1 MLFQGKGSKHQH
13 SVSLSEPLDTLIQ
26 PGKFYINN
34 SVSFGVPEEFHG
46 KIKIY
51 YSKSFNNNLYFLN
64 HLTPSCTI
72 TKRLDCLGEAV
83 VAILA
88 LGAQEIQA
96 MIADSS
102 SCAVLGLLLRILFSP
117 DIVAGGRDLAERLAR
132 TALECTQPSSDDVMS
147 MKVNPAA
154 VTLFYAMAGD
164 RSGSYF
170 LEAVVECCAVPLL
183 VELLHGALKGSAKEY
198 ALDGSGNFVLQ
209 AVLKRLSS
217 ELERGETSGPELK
230 ALQGV
235 TDAILDELTDTETFP
250 ELALSK
256 GGVVLWLLEVAR
268 WSKCDSGNRDWAE
281 VVSTGLISVWT
292 NKGALQ
298 LPDVLADKLAPK
310 AALDAI
316 AASKIPQKKV
326 KGRVVVDKDSAQLL
340 IARLTG
346 ALLKLRGTAGQSK
359 SAQPRT
365 CELVAQAVFM
375 LPLGTLQHVATSGP
389 LSRAVLDTALDLYVG
404 TDSADP
410 KDKDKDKDKSK
421 GKEIPNNAAQ
431 LLTNLSSLSADL
443 ADHFIGQH
451 VLKRV
456 FDKGSAGDKECIVT
470 ALDGA
475 KEKLGRTK
483 EGRNSL
489 RITQAELFARKPDE
503 WRALLRKQSAALD
516 MLKEIEGGN
525 TGARQVSSSSGVGGS
540 RQRPVG
546 FDKSTVGSYSS
557 GYDGENNGSHSSAT
571 VPADEEQEVAGA
583 GNRKRK
589 RKRPGKKN
597 SEETETGDDPSSSVS
612 EPIHEVV
619 KSSEKKLA
627 GSTSSK
633 TSVGGGAVSSIVKTV
648 PQAAAV
654 SHSGERNIDMKK
666 IQRLRNAKVTS
677 ATSLGDEIERL
688 VKKPSAK

>member
-1 MLFQGKGSKHQH
+1 
-13 SVSLSEPLDTLIQ
+13 VSILD
-26 PGKFYINN
+26 
-34 SVSFGVPEEFHG
+34 
-46 KIKIY
+46 
-51 YSKSFNNNLYFLN
+51 
-64 HLTPSCTI
+64 
-72 TKRLDCLGEAV
+72 
-83 VAILA
+83 

-132 TALECTQPSSDDVMS
+132 TALECTQSSSADVMS

-217 ELERGETSGPELK
+217 ELEREETSGPELK

-268 WSKCDSGNRDWAE
+268 WCKSECGGRDWAE
-281 VVSTGLISVWT
+281 VVSKGLISVWT

-298 LPDVLADKLAPK
+298 LPEVLADKLAPK

-316 AASKIPQKKV
+316 AASKMPQKKV
-326 KGRVVVDKDSAQLL
+326 NGRVVMDKDSAQLL

-346 ALLKLRGTAGQSK
+346 ALLKLRGTASQSK

-365 CELVAQAVFM
+365 CELVAQAVFA

-389 LSRAVLDTALDLYVG
+389 LSRAVLDTVLDLYVG
-404 TDSADP
+404 TDTAEP
-410 KDKDKDKDKSK
+410 KDKEK
-421 GKEIPNNAAQ
+421 GKAKDRPSKASQ

-451 VLKRV
+451 VLKRA

-475 KEKLGRTK
+475 KEKLGRSK

-516 MLKEIEGGN
+516 MLQEIEGGN
-525 TGARQVSSSSGVGGS
+525 GGARQVSSSSGVGGNK
-540 RQRPVG
+540 QRTGG
-546 FDKSTVGSYSS
+546 FEKTTAESYSF
-557 GYDGENNGSHSSAT
+557 GHDGVKAGSHSSVT
-571 VPADEEQEVAGA
+571 VPADEEQETAGA
-583 GNRKRK
+583 GSRKRK
-589 RKRPGKKN
+589 RKRPGKK
-597 SEETETGDDPSSSVS
+597 SSDEAETGNDPSASASVS
-612 EPIHEVV
+612 EPIVDAV
-619 KSSEKKLA
+619 KSSERKST
-627 GSTSSK
+627 GSSSK
-633 TSVGGGAVSSIVKTV
+633 TSAKERSAVSASSDLSSAAKAV
-648 PQAAAV
+648 PQV
-654 SHSGERNIDMKK
+654 VPVTLPGERNIDMKK
-666 IQRLRNAKVTS
+666 IQRLRSGKSTGLS
-677 ATSLGDEIERL
+677 SLGDEIEQL
-688 VKKPSAK
+688 VKKHKVK

>member
-1 MLFQGKGSKHQH
+1 
-13 SVSLSEPLDTLIQ
+13 
-26 PGKFYINN
+26 
-34 SVSFGVPEEFHG
+34 
-46 KIKIY
+46 
-51 YSKSFNNNLYFLN
+51 
-64 HLTPSCTI
+64 
-72 TKRLDCLGEAV
+72 
-83 VAILA
+83 
-88 LGAQEIQA
+88 

-132 TALECTQPSSDDVMS
+132 TALECTQPSTADVMS

-170 LEAVVECCAVPLL
+170 LESVVECCAVPLL

-217 ELERGETSGPELK
+217 ELEREESSGLELK

-235 TDAILDELTDTETFP
+235 TDAILEELTDADTFP
-250 ELALSK
+250 DLALSK

-268 WSKCDSGNRDWAE
+268 WSKCESDGRDWAE

-292 NKGALQ
+292 NKGTLQ

-310 AALDAI
+310 AALDAV
-316 AASKIPQKKV
+316 AASKVPQKKV
-326 KGRVVVDKDSAQLL
+326 NGRVVVDKDSAQLL

-346 ALLKLRGTAGQSK
+346 ALLKLRGTTAHSK
-359 SAQPRT
+359 SAQPRA
-365 CELVAQAVFM
+365 CELVAQAVFL

-389 LSRAVLDTALDLYVG
+389 LSRAVLDTVLDLYVG
-404 TDSADP
+404 AEPSDLKAKAKPSDA
-410 KDKDKDKDKSK
+410 SL
-421 GKEIPNNAAQ
+421 
-431 LLTNLSSLSADL
+431 LLTNLSTLSADL

-470 ALDGA
+470 ALDSA

-525 TGARQVSSSSGVGGS
+525 TGARQVSSSSGVGNNK
-540 RQRPVG
+540 QRAGG
-546 FDKSTVGSYSS
+546 FDKGSLGSYGS
-557 GYDGENNGSHSSAT
+557 GYDGDKGGSSSSAA
-571 VPADEEQEVAGA
+571 VPADEEQETAGA

-597 SEETETGDDPSSSVS
+597 SDETETGDDPSGSTQVDQAVNTSEKKSVGSSS
-612 EPIHEVV
+612 S
-619 KSSEKKLA
+619 KSSEKEKSA
-627 GSTSSK
+627 V
-633 TSVGGGAVSSIVKTV
+633 SVGAVSSTPKIV
-648 PQAAAV
+648 PQTAPV
-654 SHSGERNIDMKK
+654 PVSGERNIDMRK

-677 ATSLGDEIERL
+677 LSSLNDEIERL
-688 VKKPSAK
+688 AKKPAAK

>member
-1 MLFQGKGSKHQH
+1 V
-13 SVSLSEPLDTLIQ
+13 VS
-26 PGKFYINN
+26 
-34 SVSFGVPEEFHG
+34 
-46 KIKIY
+46 
-51 YSKSFNNNLYFLN
+51 
-64 HLTPSCTI
+64 
-72 TKRLDCLGEAV
+72 
-83 VAILA
+83 ILA

-132 TALECTQPSSDDVMS
+132 TALECTQPSSADVMS

-170 LEAVVECCAVPLL
+170 LEAVVECCAIPLL

-217 ELERGETSGPELK
+217 ELEREETSGPELK

-268 WSKCDSGNRDWAE
+268 WCKCESGDRDWAE

-316 AASKIPQKKV
+316 AASKVPQKKV
-326 KGRVVVDKDSAQLL
+326 NGRVVVDKDSAQLL

-346 ALLKLRGTAGQSK
+346 ALLKLRGTASQPKNAQS
-359 SAQPRT
+359 RI
-365 CELVAQAVFM
+365 CELVAQAVFT

-389 LSRAVLDTALDLYVG
+389 LSRAVLDTVLDLYVG
-404 TDSADP
+404 TDSAEA
-410 KDKDKDKDKSK
+410 KDKEK
-421 GKEIPNNAAQ
+421 GKAKETPSKASQ

-451 VLKRV
+451 VLKRA
-456 FDKGSAGDKECIVT
+456 FDKGSAGDKESIVT
-470 ALDGA
+470 ALDCA
-475 KEKLGRTK
+475 KEKLGRSK

-525 TGARQVSSSSGVGGS
+525 VGARQVSSSSGVGGNK
-540 RQRPVG
+540 QRTGG

-557 GYDGENNGSHSSAT
+557 GYDVEKDGSNSSIA
-571 VPADEEQEVAGA
+571 VPVDEEQEAAGA

-589 RKRPGKKN
+589 RKRPGKK
-597 SEETETGDDPSSSVS
+597 SCDETETGGDPSTSASVS
-612 EPIHEVV
+612 EPLDDAV
-619 KSSEKKLA
+619 KSSDRKSA
-627 GSTSSK
+627 GSSSK
-633 TSVGGGAVSSIVKTV
+633 TSAIEKWAVSVSAGAVSGAAKVV
-648 PQAAAV
+648 PQVASV
-654 SHSGERNIDMKK
+654 GERNIDMKK
-666 IQRLRNAKVTS
+666 IQRLRSGKSTGLS
-677 ATSLGDEIERL
+677 SLGDEIERL
-688 VKKPSAK
+688 VKKPTAK

>member
-1 MLFQGKGSKHQH
+1 M
-13 SVSLSEPLDTLIQ
+13 
-26 PGKFYINN
+26 
-34 SVSFGVPEEFHG
+34 
-46 KIKIY
+46 
-51 YSKSFNNNLYFLN
+51 
-64 HLTPSCTI
+64 
-72 TKRLDCLGEAV
+72 
-83 VAILA
+83 
-88 LGAQEIQA
+88 QA

-132 TALECTQPSSDDVMS
+132 TALECTNPSSADVLS

-217 ELERGETSGPELK
+217 ELEHKGTSGPELK
-230 ALQGV
+230 ALEGV
-235 TDAILDELTDTETFP
+235 TDAILDELTDAGTFP

-268 WSKCDSGNRDWAE
+268 WCKCESGDRDWAE

-292 NKGALQ
+292 NNGSLL

-316 AASKIPQKKV
+316 AASKVPQKKIN
-326 KGRVVVDKDSAQLL
+326 GRVVVDKDSAQLL

-346 ALLKLRGTAGQSK
+346 ALLKLKGSGAQSK

-389 LSRAVLDTALDLYVG
+389 LSRAVLDTVLDLYVG
-404 TDSADP
+404 TDSADS
-410 KDKDKDKDKSK
+410 KDKEKAKSKDKEALSDAS
-421 GKEIPNNAAQ
+421 Q

-451 VLKRV
+451 VLKRA

-470 ALDGA
+470 ALDDS

-525 TGARQVSSSSGVGGS
+525 AGARQVSSSSGVGGGGNK
-540 RQRPVG
+540 QRTGG
-546 FDKSTVGSYSS
+546 FDKGTSGSNSS
-557 GYDGENNGSHSSAT
+557 GYEGEKDGSHSSAT
-571 VPADEEQEVAGA
+571 VPADEEQEAAGA

-597 SEETETGDDPSSSVS
+597 PEETGTGDDPTAFALAS
-612 EPIHEVV
+612 EPIEKVA
-619 KSSEKKLA
+619 KSSEKKSA
-627 GSTSSK
+627 GSANSK
-633 TSVGGGAVSSIVKTV
+633 TSSEGKSSVSVGVGAGAVSSATKVALKLTPV
-648 PQAAAV
+648 PL
-654 SHSGERNIDMKK
+654 SGTRNIDMKK
-666 IQRLRNAKVTS
+666 IQRLRSAKTTS
-677 ATSLGDEIERL
+677 LSTLGDEIERL
-688 VKKPSAK
+688 AKKPTAK